1 MILLYLFILI
11 VFFHSTSQHLWL
23 SYSVLFHCIIYSF
36 HSPILLLLIMP
47 SSMIVSY
54 YLPLSHHISHVILR
68 DIRPTTI
75 VSIYLFDPTTN
86 KSLLSSSKPKHSS
99 FLSSPFTRPF
109 HLSLENCVG
118 VNYTLPPS
126 PSPRTIKPATC
137 N

>member
-11 VFFHSTSQHLWL
+11 VSFHSTSQHLWL

-75 VSIYLFDPTTN
+75 VSIYLFDPTTS
-86 KSLLSSSKPKHSS
+86 KSLLSSSKTETFVLPLLSFHS
-99 FLSSPFTRPF
+99 
-109 HLSLENCVG
+109 
-118 VNYTLPPS
+118 TLPPS
-126 PSPRTIKPATC
+126 ARKLC
-137 N
+137 RC